1 MAPRPWRRQ
10 PGEEFR
16 VDARHVAA
24 ECQHPRVS
32 RLGGMAERGAQSAE
46 RTELRCRPVGEMRDG
61 ERAGEPSA
69 DDQRIAVLDQYVS
82 GVCDQRTPGPHGKR
96 LVAAE
101 APCAAAC
108 EPGAEPGHRSEEH
121 TTELQSHLPKP

>member
-82 GVCDQRTPGPHGKR
+82 GV
-96 LVAAE
+96 
-101 APCAAAC
+101 
-108 EPGAEPGHRSEEH
+108 RSEERRVGEEWVR
-121 TTELQSHLPKP
+121 TCRSRWA

>member
-1 MAPRPWRRQ
+1 
-10 PGEEFR
+10 
-16 VDARHVAA
+16 
-24 ECQHPRVS
+24 
-32 RLGGMAERGAQSAE
+32 MAERGAQSAE

-82 GVCDQRTPGPHGKR
+82 GVCDQRTPGPQGKR

-108 EPGAEPGHRSEEH
+108 EQGAEPGPDRKSVGEGKGGCVRVD
-121 TTELQSHLPKP
+121 PGWGRIVKKKKAK